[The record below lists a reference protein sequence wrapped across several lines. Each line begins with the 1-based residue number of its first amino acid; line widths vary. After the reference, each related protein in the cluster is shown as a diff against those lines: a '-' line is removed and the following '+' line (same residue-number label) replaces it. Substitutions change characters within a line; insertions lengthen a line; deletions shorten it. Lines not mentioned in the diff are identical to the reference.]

1 MRGRSMKHFL
11 PVILSSACLGGL
23 SVAQSTTNAASRNCA
38 VPAICSRNKR
48 FSQIAFS
55 LLGLLLTPLLVQAAP
70 VTVNL
75 GLSAQ
80 NFTLVGNGPNTAGLG
95 QYVITPGACSANL
108 VTTTCT

>member
-1 MRGRSMKHFL
+1 MRGRSMKQFL
-11 PVILSSACLGGL
+11 PVTLSSACLGGL
-23 SVAQSTTNAASRNCA
+23 SVAQSTTNAAKKFA
-38 VPAICSRNKR
+38 FLAIGSRNKKV
-48 FSQIAFS
+48 SQIAFC

-95 QYVITPGACSANL
+95 QYVITPGACSA
-108 VTTTCT
+108 